1 MEEALRSLQVAVPLF
16 LALGS
21 PLLFADQVA
30 FNNGDRLTGA
40 ILKSDARSLVIRTAV
55 AGEVTVSWQEIQE
68 LRSDLPL
75 HVGLADGKMLVGRVT
90 TREGTLEIATDSG
103 ATVEAPKESIVAL
116 RNDAEQ
122 LAYEKSQHRSLLRG
136 WDGGLDAGLEL
147 TRGNSETRNFRL
159 AFRAARRVSRDK
171 LTLYAESLYSIDD
184 LPKAQPHI
192 TANESRGARVSTAT
206 SPGASSCLPM
216 PIS

>member
-1 MEEALRSLQVAVPLF
+1 MRSLQIALPLF

-40 ILKSDARSLVIRTAV
+40 ILKSDAKSLVIRTAV

-90 TREGTLEIATDSG
+90 TREGTLEIATDTG
-103 ATVEAPKESIVAL
+103 ATVEAPRESIVAL

-122 LAYEKSQHRSLLRG
+122 LAYEKIPASEPSARMGRRSG
-136 WDGGLDAGLEL
+136 
-147 TRGNSETRNFRL
+147 
-159 AFRAARRVSRDK
+159 RR
-171 LTLYAESLYSIDD
+171 I
-184 LPKAQPHI
+184 
-192 TANESRGARVSTAT
+192 
-206 SPGASSCLPM
+206 
-216 PIS
+216 